1 MGTVGEEDEDEED
14 EDDDDKEDE
23 LSLATGEEKLQLS
36 SCAAVRTN
44 KSLWWSCE

>member
-1 MGTVGEEDEDEED
+1 MGTVGEEEDGED
-14 EDDDDKEDE
+14 EDDDEEDE